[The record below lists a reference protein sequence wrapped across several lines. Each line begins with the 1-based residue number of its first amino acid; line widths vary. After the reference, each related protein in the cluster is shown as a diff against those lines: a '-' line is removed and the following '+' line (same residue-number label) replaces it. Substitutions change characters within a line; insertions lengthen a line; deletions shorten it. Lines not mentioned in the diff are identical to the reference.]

1 MIFPIRSLHFS
12 LQLTKLF
19 GFVRQYNY
27 SRVALWTDIFL
38 DFKMGISLKIRSYL
52 SFCLFSVSYQFRN
65 RSTSIQDKIPDLLNT
80 WGASIQVPGRSTRTL
95 GWRDTATSWSR
106 RHYGILWLPYFQ
118 RQDCWHIIASRE
130 DTEATN
136 GYHLQ
141 ITLHHIGGR
150 MHSDADEDLNPQQ

>member
-1 MIFPIRSLHFS
+1 ME
-12 LQLTKLF
+12 LTKLF

-65 RSTSIQDKIPDLLNT
+65 RSTSIQDKIPDPLST

-95 GWRDTATSWSR
+95 TRTLPAGPVDITVYFDYLTFRGRIDTLLPAEKTQKQRTATISR
-106 RHYGILWLPYFQ
+106 SPL
-118 RQDCWHIIASRE
+118 IIME
-130 DTEATN
+130 DECTATP
-136 GYHLQ
+136 LK
-141 ITLHHIGGR
+141 T
-150 MHSDADEDLNPQQ
+150 